1 MREFNRDRSGNKTN
15 DSALYAIHG
24 QVTLGR
30 AGETTAYSGTIQ
42 VDAKHGFILLQ
53 CIGSGIRYLPEAS
66 SMQIIK
72 LILEFSA
79 GFNYSIEAHYS
90 L

>member
-15 DSALYAIHG
+15 DSALYAIHS

-42 VDAKHGFILLQ
+42 VDAKHGFILLRT
-53 CIGSGIRYLPEAS
+53 GSGIRYLPEAS